1 MEVAFDLKDAGLVIA
16 FCLLVSV
23 SVYLIIMLWNI
34 SKFVKRL
41 NLLAEKNAVHIDAT
55 LTLLPLIALNV
66 NEAALGMRQSF
77 ATVGSAVESLDG
89 SLLET
94 VTAVNNGTENIMN
107 LIAAAGTVVGNI
119 IHSFKSRRRR

>member
-1 MEVAFDLKDAGLVIA
+1 MEVAFDLKDAGLVIG

-41 NLLAEKNAVHIDAT
+41 NMLAEKNAVHIDAT

-66 NEAALGMRQSF
+66 NEAAMGVRQSF

-89 SLLET
+89 SLQET
-94 VTAVNNGTENIMN
+94 VTAMNNGTENIMN
-107 LIAAAGTVVGNI
+107 LISAAGTVIGNI
-119 IHSFKSRRRR
+119 IHSIKSRRRR

>member
-1 MEVAFDLKDAGLVIA
+1 MEVAFDLKDAGLVIG

-41 NLLAEKNAVHIDAT
+41 NMLAEKNAVHIDAT

-66 NEAALGMRQSF
+66 NEAAMGVRQSF

-89 SLLET
+89 SLQET
-94 VTAVNNGTENIMN
+94 VTAMNNGTENIMN
-107 LIAAAGTVVGNI
+107 LISAAGTVIGNI